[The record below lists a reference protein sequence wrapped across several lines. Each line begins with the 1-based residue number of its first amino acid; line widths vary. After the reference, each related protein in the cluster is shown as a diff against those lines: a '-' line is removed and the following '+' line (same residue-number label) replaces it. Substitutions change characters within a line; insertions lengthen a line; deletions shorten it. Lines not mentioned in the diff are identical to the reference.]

1 MSVVVAIAKSLIPN
15 TILPRVEAPV
25 SFYDLEFTDIH
36 GNKRSMDEFK
46 GKNLLIVNT
55 ASKCGFTYQY
65 EGLQELYKKFN
76 GDVEI
81 LGFPCNQFK
90 KQEPGGNGEIAE
102 FCEIQF
108 GVKFPMAS
116 KVDVKGEKIHPVYK
130 WLTSKEQNGVL
141 SSEVEWN
148 FQKYWI
154 DGTGALRSVVYTRVK
169 PSGKKFLTLAEALI
183 NEK

>member
-1 MSVVVAIAKSLIPN
+1 MSVVAAIAKSIIPN

-25 SFYDLEFTDIH
+25 SFYDLQFLDIN
-36 GNKRSMDEFK
+36 GDLRSMQEFK
-46 GKNLLIVNT
+46 GKHLLIVNT

-65 EGLQELYKKFN
+65 EGLQELYKTYKE
-76 GDVEI
+76 DLEI
-81 LGFPCNQFK
+81 IGFPCNQFK
-90 KQEPGGNGEIAE
+90 KQEPAGNDQIAE
-102 FCEIQF
+102 FCELQF

-116 KVDVKGEKIHPVYK
+116 KIDVKGDNVHPVYN
-130 WLTSKEQNGVL
+130 WLTKKEQNGIL

-154 DGTGALRSVVYTRVK
+154 DDIGALRAVVYTNVK
-169 PSGKKFLTLAEALI
+169 PNGKKFLKLAEELI